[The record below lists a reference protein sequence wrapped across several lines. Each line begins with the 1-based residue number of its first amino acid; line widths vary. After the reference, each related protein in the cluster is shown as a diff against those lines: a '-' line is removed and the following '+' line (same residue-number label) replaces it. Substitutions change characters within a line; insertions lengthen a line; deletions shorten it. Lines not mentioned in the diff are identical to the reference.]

1 MKQEELI
8 KRLSHKQLLQALYQS
23 QLLFLLIALLL
34 SYFFFERFSTWLHL
48 FTFDLQEIV
57 FYGVIPGIIVIL
69 YNLLLKYLLP
79 KRVLDDG
86 GLNEKLFK
94 NSTLGEIFQ
103 ISLLVSVCE
112 EALFRGLLQTKFGL
126 VFASLTF
133 AFIHFRYLKKP
144 ILLLSITAISFYFGY
159 LYFKTGNLLVT
170 IVAHFVIDFVL
181 GLLIRLEK

>member
-79 KRVLDDG
+79 KRVRSEEHTSELQSRG
-86 GLNEKLFK
+86 HLVCRLLF
-94 NSTLGEIFQ
+94 E
-103 ISLLVSVCE
+103 
-112 EALFRGLLQTKFGL
+112 
-126 VFASLTF
+126 
-133 AFIHFRYLKKP
+133 
-144 ILLLSITAISFYFGY
+144 
-159 LYFKTGNLLVT
+159 
-170 IVAHFVIDFVL
+170 
-181 GLLIRLEK
+181 